1 MKEKNFTRMPL
12 TKNSLPPL
20 ESYITS
26 ATERRGGAM
35 YDDMLVRS
43 SRYGES
49 LVEDLAANDCKDNEL
64 PKALCTLSLDGL

>member
-1 MKEKNFTRMPL
+1 
-12 TKNSLPPL
+12 
-20 ESYITS
+20 
-26 ATERRGGAM
+26 M

-64 PKALCTLSLDGL
+64 PKALCTLSLDGLQEETDEISSLELS